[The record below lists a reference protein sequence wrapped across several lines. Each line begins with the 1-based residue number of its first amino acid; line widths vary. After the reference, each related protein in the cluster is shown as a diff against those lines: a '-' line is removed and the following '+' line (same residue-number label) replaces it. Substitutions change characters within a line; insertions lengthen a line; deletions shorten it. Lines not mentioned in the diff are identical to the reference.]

1 MNVNVALFFFPS
13 RPRCTKRIMFQFTL
27 HSHATENATVVYLT
41 GFRAETLVGRA
52 ALERSAG
59 RSVGRSISTISA
71 PTGRGDSDAVTENLK
86 KKKIKKE
93 EENRNKNGRNGHT
106 RGGRGRDARA
116 RTRGEIAAST
126 TDKKGA
132 RARAVFQEEN
142 IAAR

>member
-1 MNVNVALFFFPS
+1 MNVNVTLFFSS
-13 RPRCTKRIMFQFTL
+13 RPRCTVAKRIMFQFTL

-86 KKKIKKE
+86 KKSKRKKKTEIKM
-93 EENRNKNGRNGHT
+93 
-106 RGGRGRDARA
+106 GGMDTHAVVEGEMRARA
-116 RTRGEIAAST
+116 RVE
-126 TDKKGA
+126 K
-132 RARAVFQEEN
+132 
-142 IAAR
+142 